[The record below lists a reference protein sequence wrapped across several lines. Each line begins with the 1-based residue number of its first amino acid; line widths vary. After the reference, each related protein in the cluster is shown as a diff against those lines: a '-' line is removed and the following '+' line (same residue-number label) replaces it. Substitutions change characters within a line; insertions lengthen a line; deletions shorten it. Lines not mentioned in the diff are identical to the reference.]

1 MILYMAV
8 IFGLIFVYIIC
19 YSNLTSY
26 LRERY
31 KILWLELGSPSLKNT
46 SVSNNISMMIFIF
59 NRDDLRL
66 NDQNLSSLVR
76 MARYLSVSCLMLVV
90 AARPIGKLLNSVGL

>member
-1 MILYMAV
+1 MMLYMAV
-8 IFGLIFVYIIC
+8 ICGLIFVYMFC

-31 KILWLELGSPSLKNT
+31 KVLWLELGSPSLTNT
-46 SVSNNISMMIFIF
+46 SVSNNIKMMVFIF

-76 MARYLSVSCLMLVV
+76 MARYLSVSCLMLVAV
-90 AARPIGKLLNSVGL
+90 ARPIGKLLISVGL